1 MARMRPLSETERG
14 VARRI
19 FADSLDL
26 EPVRLFRDSPASL
39 LTPVTLLNTVHLKS
53 AWGHFEA
60 DGLVLTERGMATLIH
75 ELGHVWQYQNGGL
88 AYLHRSLQAQLLA
101 WLRTGDRGAAYRW
114 QEAIRAELDW
124 MHWNPEQQAQ
134 AIEAYATALR
144 RQGSPFDA
152 RTIELLQPYME
163 QVRRGEG
170 APRW

>member
-1 MARMRPLSETERG
+1 MPGMRPLSEAECS
-14 VARRI
+14 VARMI

-39 LTPVTLLNTVHLKS
+39 FAPMALLNTVHLKS

-60 DGLVLTERGMATLIH
+60 DGRALTERGMATLIH

-101 WLRTGDRGAAYRW
+101 WWRTGQRGAAYRW
-114 QEAIRAELDW
+114 QEAVQADLDW
-124 MHWNPEQQAQ
+124 VHWNPEQQAQ
-134 AIEAYATALR
+134 AIEAYATALWR
-144 RQGSPFDA
+144 RGSPFDA
-152 RTIELLQPYME
+152 RTIELLQPHME